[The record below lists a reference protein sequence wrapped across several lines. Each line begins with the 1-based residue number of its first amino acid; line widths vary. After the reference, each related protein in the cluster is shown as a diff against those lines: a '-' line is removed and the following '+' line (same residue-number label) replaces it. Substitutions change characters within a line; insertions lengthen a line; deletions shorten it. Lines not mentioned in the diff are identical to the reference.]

1 MERLFLRVL
10 NMSVSGSA
18 VILVILLLRF
28 LLRGAPKKW
37 SYLLWSAAGFRLCC
51 PVSVQA
57 AFSVFRPVR
66 RVARSYGAATV
77 MEWIPAVSGSP
88 LTLSVAEDSVA
99 VSGLTPLSVAAAIW
113 LTGMITLLCYGV
125 VSYIRTLRR
134 VDTAIRLRGAVWQS
148 DEIRS
153 PFILGFFRPRI
164 YVPFGLEPKPLEYV
178 LAHERCHIRRRDN
191 LIKLF
196 SFILLS
202 VHWFNPLCWL
212 SFRLMERDMEMSC
225 DENVLNDNANIR
237 KAYSLT
243 LLSFA
248 SGRRF
253 PAASPLA
260 FGETGAECRIRNA
273 LRWKR
278 PGAWAT
284 LAAAFLCAAGVTVCA
299 VNPTVANALWNY
311 EGTLEE
317 TLSLLDVDA
326 LEIVYADGQR
336 LPARLSVCAESN
348 LKTLREMRWTPID
361 EAQRARIIQ
370 TERAEVRLC
379 ADGWTLTG
387 YEDTTLVR
395 ISCPEGG
402 DAFFTVPDSRPFY
415 SGPYDVILAWYR
427 EAATAA
433 AYRQGGERA

>member
-1 MERLFLRVL
+1 MERLCLRVL

-77 MEWIPAVSGSP
+77 MEWIPAVSAS
-88 LTLSVAEDSVA
+88 ADSVTTQSA
-99 VSGLTPLSVAAAIW
+99 VSALTPLSVAAALWI
-113 LTGMITLLCYGV
+113 TGMITLLCYGV

-134 VDTAIRLRGAVWQS
+134 VDTAIRLRDAVWQS
-148 DEIRS
+148 DAIRS

-196 SFILLS
+196 FFILLS

-225 DENVLNDNANIR
+225 DETVLSGRENIR

-248 SGRRF
+248 ANRRF
-253 PAASPLA
+253 SFASPLA

-284 LAAAFLCAAGVTVCA
+284 LAAAFLCTAGVTVCA

-336 LPARLSVCAESN
+336 LPARLSVCAKSN

-361 EAQRARIIQ
+361 EAERERIIQ

-395 ISCPEGG
+395 VSCPGGG

-415 SGPYDVILAWYR
+415 SAPYDVILSWYR

-433 AYRQGGERA
+433 YRQGGERT

>member
-10 NMSVSGSA
+10 NMSASGSA
-18 VILVILLLRF
+18 VIVVILLLRF

-77 MEWIPAVSGSP
+77 MEWIPAVSAS
-88 LTLSVAEDSVA
+88 ADSVTTQSA
-99 VSGLTPLSVAAAIW
+99 VSALTPLSVAVALWI
-113 LTGMITLLCYGV
+113 TGMITLLCYGV

-134 VDTAIRLRGAVWQS
+134 VDTAIRLRDAVWQS
-148 DEIRS
+148 DAIRS

-196 SFILLS
+196 FFILLS

-225 DENVLNDNANIR
+225 DETVLSGRENIR

-248 SGRRF
+248 ANRRF
-253 PAASPLA
+253 SLASPLA

-336 LPARLSVCAESN
+336 LPARLSVCAKSN

-361 EAQRARIIQ
+361 EAERERIIQ

-395 ISCPEGG
+395 VSCPGGG

-415 SGPYDVILAWYR
+415 SAPYDVILSWYR
-427 EAATAA
+427 EAATA

>member
-10 NMSVSGSA
+10 NMSASGSA
-18 VILVILLLRF
+18 VIVVILLLRF

-77 MEWIPAVSGSP
+77 MEWIPAVSAS
-88 LTLSVAEDSVA
+88 ADSVTTQSA
-99 VSGLTPLSVAAAIW
+99 VSALTPLSVAVALWI
-113 LTGMITLLCYGV
+113 TGMITLLCYGV

-134 VDTAIRLRGAVWQS
+134 VDTAIRLRDAVWQS
-148 DEIRS
+148 DAIRS

-225 DENVLNDNANIR
+225 DETVLSGRENIR

-248 SGRRF
+248 ANRRF
-253 PAASPLA
+253 SLASPLA

-336 LPARLSVCAESN
+336 LPARLSVCAKSN

-361 EAQRARIIQ
+361 EAERERIIQ

-395 ISCPEGG
+395 ISCPGGG

-415 SGPYDVILAWYR
+415 SAPYDVILSWYR
-427 EAATAA
+427 EAATA

>member
-1 MERLFLRVL
+1 MERLCLRVL

-77 MEWIPAVSGSP
+77 MEWIPAVSAS
-88 LTLSVAEDSVA
+88 ADSVTTQSA
-99 VSGLTPLSVAAAIW
+99 VSALTPLSVAAALWI
-113 LTGMITLLCYGV
+113 TGMITLLCYGV

-134 VDTAIRLRGAVWQS
+134 VDTAIRLRDAVWQS
-148 DEIRS
+148 DAIRS

-196 SFILLS
+196 FFILLS

-225 DENVLNDNANIR
+225 DETVLSGRENIR

-248 SGRRF
+248 ANRRF
-253 PAASPLA
+253 SFASPLA

-284 LAAAFLCAAGVTVCA
+284 LAAAFLCTAGVTVCA

-336 LPARLSVCAESN
+336 LPARLSVCAKSN

-361 EAQRARIIQ
+361 EAERERIIQ

-395 ISCPEGG
+395 VSCPGDG

-415 SGPYDVILAWYR
+415 SAPYDVILSWYR

-433 AYRQGGERA
+433 YRQGGERT